1 MYIINIKCALV
12 SLGYAEIYLL
22 WGDVHTV
29 HSQGGMG
36 GVCLGI
42 RVIREA
48 SLSEQCFLA
57 YKWPLTVTA
66 ELCSMSIVAG
76 DMCAHSQLL
85 AHP

>member
-1 MYIINIKCALV
+1 MRRFISYGVTSIPCIV
-12 SLGYAEIYLL
+12 REG
-22 WGDVHTV
+22 WG
-29 HSQGGMG
+29 GGA
-36 GVCLGI
+36 CLGI

-57 YKWPLTVTA
+57 YKWPLMVTA